1 MSCISGGHLRQV
13 FAGKCR
19 FLQAKAGF
27 CQHMYHHKELVP
39 KITSLPT
46 TTYHPVILSE
56 SQVATTDAQGYFQ
69 PSLFFESLFSHRKKC
84 SK

>member
-1 MSCISGGHLRQV
+1 MQV

-19 FLQAKAGF
+19 L
-27 CQHMYHHKELVP
+27 MYNHKDLVP